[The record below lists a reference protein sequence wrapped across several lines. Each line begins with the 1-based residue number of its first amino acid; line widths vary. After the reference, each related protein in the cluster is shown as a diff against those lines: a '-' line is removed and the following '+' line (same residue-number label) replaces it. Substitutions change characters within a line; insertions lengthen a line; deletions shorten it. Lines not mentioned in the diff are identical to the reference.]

1 MDAGMMN
8 LSSAPHVRDKW
19 TTPFI
24 MRVVFLSLMPATIV
38 GCVVYGWHA
47 AAIVAVSIVAAV
59 LSEWL
64 FNKNAHKPSTIWDGS
79 AVVTGLL
86 LALSLSPSLPLYIP
100 IIGSVFAIVVA
111 KCCFGGLGKNF
122 INPALAGRCFLLISF
137 GRIMNTFAV
146 DGISSATPTAN
157 LAAGKAVNLTSMFLG
172 TSNAVIGS
180 SILAL
185 LVGGLVLW
193 SMDIIHGQI
202 CFSVLGGFTLFIA
215 LFGGQGFDPTY
226 LAAQLCG
233 GGVVMGAFFMATD
246 YVTSPVSRLG
256 QFIYGCTIG
265 VLGGLFRL
273 YGSAADSFSYSVII
287 GNLLTPL
294 IDTYIVEKPFAYR
307 KNALRGLDPDSRKP
321 RYKRIPKPVIALTV
335 IAAIAGVA
343 LSGVYSMT
351 KDTIEAQKE
360 AAKLESYKVVAAR
373 ADSFRAIEKAEE
385 MISGSHE
392 NGVYG
397 SGFGRVKINAVY
409 EAVDEAGNPIGTVM
423 SITSSDGFDGDV
435 TIALGLDAD
444 GKVTGIAFTELHE
457 TPGMGMRADE
467 ESFKGKFVGQ
477 DSVLTLVKGEAKN
490 DGEIAAITG
499 ASITSTAVTNAV
511 SAGIHFYQNVI
522 KGAN

>member
-1 MDAGMMN
+1 MDKN
-8 LSSAPHVRDKW
+8 LPEQR
-19 TTPFI
+19 
-24 MRVVFLSLMPATIV
+24 MRVSFDLDEVLF
-38 GCVVYGWHA
+38 
-47 AAIVAVSIVAAV
+47 VSP
-59 LSEWL
+59 ETHKTEPPPPFP
-64 FNKNAHKPSTIWDGS
+64 FN
-79 AVVTGLL
+79 
-86 LALSLSPSLPLYIP
+86 
-100 IIGSVFAIVVA
+100 
-111 KCCFGGLGKNF
+111 
-122 INPALAGRCFLLISF
+122 
-137 GRIMNTFAV
+137 RIFV
-146 DGISSATPTAN
+146 ER
-157 LAAGKAVNLTSMFLG
+157 L
-172 TSNAVIGS
+172 
-180 SILAL
+180 
-185 LVGGLVLW
+185 
-193 SMDIIHGQI
+193 
-202 CFSVLGGFTLFIA
+202 
-215 LFGGQGFDPTY
+215 
-226 LAAQLCG
+226 
-233 GGVVMGAFFMATD
+233 
-246 YVTSPVSRLG
+246 RLG
-256 QFIYGCTIG
+256 APDLIRKLQA
-265 VLGGLFRL
+265 LGYEVWVYTSSYRTERYIKGLFRL

-467 ESFKGKFVGQ
+467 ESFKGQFVGQ

-499 ASITSTAVTNAV
+499 ASITSTAVANAV